1 MNCFAT
7 SSIAALKSTQD
18 ALVVLESL
26 SLYLFSGNAHVIS
39 DVREDCRL
47 NEEPFQAQSFASTLQ
62 LGPFGNADLDELQHT
77 ALMLSAD
84 LWRWRTDL
92 LPYDRKNEQ
101 YMKFTEQMIEK
112 PITASDSVLLT
123 CGPCSVMG
131 SKGLPTILL
140 FALSTLLRTNSSYM
154 GSST

>member
-39 DVREDCRL
+39 DVREDRRL

-62 LGPFGNADLDELQHT
+62 LGPFGNAALDELQHT

-92 LPYDRKNEQ
+92 LPYDRK
-101 YMKFTEQMIEK
+101 K
-112 PITASDSVLLT
+112 
-123 CGPCSVMG
+123 
-131 SKGLPTILL
+131 
-140 FALSTLLRTNSSYM
+140 
-154 GSST
+154 